1 MIKTLYKCFQHWSEK
16 GSVYL
21 ISDTHF
27 DDIDCK
33 LMDKNWITP
42 EEHIKKLSTI
52 TKNDTLIHL
61 GDVGNPEYL
70 NKLKCRKVLIM
81 GNHDQSSEKFKLYF
95 NEIYSGPLMIAE
107 KLIIS
112 HEPLNINW
120 AFKIHGHDHNKV
132 EVYREDCKHL
142 NLAANVCNY
151 TPVSLGKIIKD
162 GILADIPSIHRMT
175 IDRAITK
182 KEQSEFVE

>member
-42 EEHIKKLSTI
+42 EEHIKKLSSI

-120 AFKIHGHDHNKV
+120 AFNIHGHDHNKNNKG
-132 EVYREDCKHL
+132 DIFHL
-142 NLAANVCNY
+142 NIASNVADYNY
-151 TPVSLGKIIKD
+151 YDLNKIIKS
-162 GILADIPSIHRMT
+162 GALKNIKSIHRIT
-175 IDRAITK
+175 IDNASNK
-182 KEQSEFVE
+182 N

>member
-1 MIKTLYKCFQHWSEK
+1 MIKTLYECFRHWSEK

-42 EEHIKKLSTI
+42 EEHIKKLSAI

-70 NKLKCRKVLIM
+70 NKLKCCKVLIM

-95 NEIYSGPLMIAE
+95 NEIYGGPLMIAE

-120 AFKIHGHDHNKV
+120 AFNIHGHDHNKNNKG
-132 EVYREDCKHL
+132 DIFHL
-142 NLAANVCNY
+142 NIASNVIDYNY
-151 TPVSLGKIIKD
+151 YDLNKIIKS
-162 GILADIPSIHRMT
+162 GALKNIKSIHRIT
-175 IDRAITK
+175 IDNASNK
-182 KEQSEFVE
+182 N

>member
-42 EEHIKKLSTI
+42 EEHIKKLSAI

-70 NKLKCRKVLIM
+70 NKLKCHKVLIM

-95 NEIYSGPLMIAE
+95 NEIYSGPLIIAE

-120 AFKIHGHDHNKV
+120 AFNIHGHDHNKNNKG
-132 EVYREDCKHL
+132 DIFHL
-142 NLAANVCNY
+142 NIASNVINY
-151 TPVSLGKIIKD
+151 NYYDLNKIIKS
-162 GILADIPSIHRMT
+162 GALKNIKSIHRIT
-175 IDRAITK
+175 IDNASNK
-182 KEQSEFVE
+182 D